1 MNTFLPKKGSS
12 MSRFYDMTVEI
23 SGYDA
28 AKVSEIQAAAK
39 EQWPFADWS
48 FQDDGIMQ
56 SSAQDY
62 LCGGLSE
69 EEFAE
74 RLGVAIWKANGG
86 FCEVSVDATFLEN
99 LPYEVHTLDE
109 ADYARLIQQDKG
121 ETNDED
127 ETND

>member
-1 MNTFLPKKGSS
+1 

-23 SGYDA
+23 SGHDPEKA
-28 AKVSEIQAAAK
+28 SEIQAAAK
-39 EQWPFADWS
+39 EHWPFTDWW
-48 FQDDGIMQ
+48 FQDEGTMQ

-69 EEFAE
+69 EEFTE
-74 RLGVAIWKANGG
+74 RLGVAIWRANGG
-86 FCEVSVDATFLEN
+86 FCEVSVDATFLED

-109 ADYARLIQQDKG
+109 SDYARLTQQ

-127 ETND
+127 HTDCGD